1 MTLGHQLLPHGI
13 TQDAHGFPIDPGAP
27 YTIDH
32 AAEGTYIYRAG
43 LTRPRSVLPQLPGAW
58 SVPAH
63 RDGRDAGDHPPGQAQ
78 GPADP
83 VQGMPPTHP

>member
-13 TQDAHGFPIDPGAP
+13 THDAHGFKIDPGAP

-32 AAEGTYIYRAG
+32 APEGTYIYRAG

-58 SVPAH
+58 SVPAE
-63 RDGRDAGDHPPGQAQ
+63 RDGRDAGDHSPGQVA
-78 GPADP
+78 GSPDTVP
-83 VQGMPPTHP
+83 HVPPTHP